1 MERVVIDIYRYV
13 EVAQNGILQ
22 VVDDFVGIW
31 GWFLPFWV
39 AFFSLRRRRFE
50 QNIPVDTFQDGI

>member
-1 MERVVIDIYRYV
+1 MKQLDDDDPVLVTVFFQFTFLYYGTCGYRHHRYV

-31 GWFLPFWV
+31 G
-39 AFFSLRRRRFE
+39 
-50 QNIPVDTFQDGI
+50 

>member
-31 GWFLPFWV
+31 G
-39 AFFSLRRRRFE
+39 
-50 QNIPVDTFQDGI
+50 